1 MGLFGEGRPGEWA
14 GGWKG
19 GNGEWRKGQSSGK
32 ETKIRFPFIK
42 RFYARQSLWK
52 KKRLNYFCVFFF
64 FLVSFLIFLFVYLL
78 LFFLL
83 KCTSNLLWG
92 NINNFFLNL
101 FFTSQN
107 LISNFE
113 ILFSETVFLSFS
125 AFFYCH
131 LIQFY

>member
-1 MGLFGEGRPGEWA
+1 MGRGVKRRKRRVKERSKL
-14 GGWKG
+14 WKG
-19 GNGEWRKGQSSGK
+19 NKNQISVYKTFLREA
-32 ETKIRFPFIK
+32 E
-42 RFYARQSLWK
+42 SLKK